1 MELISNNHSKREIK
15 VSLDVDSGNLYVGNS
30 CYELEDDVL
39 DVIDSLMTELNV
51 LELALY
57 HNVGLNMNAE
67 S

>member
-1 MELISNNHSKREIK
+1 VE
-15 VSLDVDSGNLYVGNS
+15 SGNLYVGSS

-57 HNVGLNMNAE
+57 HNVGSSMNAK